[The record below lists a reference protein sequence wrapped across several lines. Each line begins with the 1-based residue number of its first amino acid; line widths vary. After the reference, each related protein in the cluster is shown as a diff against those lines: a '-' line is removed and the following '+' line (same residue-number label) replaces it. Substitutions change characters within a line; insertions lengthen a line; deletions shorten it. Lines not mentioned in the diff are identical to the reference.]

1 MTNRTYGYL
10 FIVAP
15 PWSKQGSHGAID
27 ETEYRPTHHF
37 EGENQ
42 SELSAGLSFTSNEH
56 LSDMAGRLSF
66 SNAKAREMAG
76 DNIFGPSPTDAAKV
90 ATHNR
95 EPAGKRSQL
104 MLNNQDPSEHPD
116 PYGQKKHEIKSAELS
131 GNINIFSHGGSN
143 NPGDAM
149 PQYQQRS
156 SAKMR
161 EMSGSDIFSNDQ
173 PKARNSVG
181 GIRKPPGG
189 GSSIMLA

>member
-1 MTNRTYGYL
+1 MDIYSLSLPRGAN
-10 FIVAP
+10 
-15 PWSKQGSHGAID
+15 QGSHGAID
-27 ETEYRPTHHF
+27 ETEYRPTNHF
-37 EGENQ
+37 EGAKQ
-42 SELSAGLSFTSNEH
+42 KELSAGLSGTSNEH

-76 DNIFGPSPTDAAKV
+76 DNIFGPSPKDAAKV

-131 GNINIFSHGGSN
+131 GNSIFHGGSN
-143 NPGDAM
+143 NPGDDM
-149 PQYQQRS
+149 PQYQQCS
-156 SAKMR
+156 SAKVR

-189 GSSIMLA
+189 GSTIMLA